1 MNISKEQFEEM
12 YNTMAMTDIAKKLG
26 VGLSTVY
33 ETRRKMGIAKKNI
46 RGKKADKE
54 YSIFRLKK
62 I

>member
-1 MNISKEQFEEM
+1 M